1 MAVGRLARSPGHRP
15 MPGNG
20 VSPGEV
26 GGRKPTR
33 TQGRER
39 CLQHIDDARHRCLH
53 PGRSRLAG
61 DSSPTAA
68 HLPAVPVIENWLT
81 AGNRDSRMRSRSGGR
96 ATGVVIV
103 RVPHRNT
110 PTSGG
115 RTPTTP
121 HAPGRTRPWCTRAA
135 QPPGPAMAWVGLT
148 AAGHF
153 PHLTQ
158 ASLGH
163 FTYRPLRSGQ
173 IEGRPLRATIRD
185 ATLHRISLTI
195 VNGQPGAT
203 GSGPRGTG
211 NGEIDPQPESR
222 ARAGEPPP
230 PHRPGTVTAAG
241 RCFLGSF
248 TTTAAYEASIASRTS
263 SSGIAPPT
271 RNVFHPDRPMQGM
284 TLASR
289 G

>member
-103 RVPHRNT
+103 RVPHLNT

-115 RTPTTP
+115 KNP
-121 HAPGRTRPWCTRAA
+121 HN
-135 QPPGPAMAWVGLT
+135 
-148 AAGHF
+148 
-153 PHLTQ
+153 
-158 ASLGH
+158 S
-163 FTYRPLRSGQ
+163 
-173 IEGRPLRATIRD
+173 
-185 ATLHRISLTI
+185 
-195 VNGQPGAT
+195 
-203 GSGPRGTG
+203 
-211 NGEIDPQPESR
+211 SR
-222 ARAGEPPP
+222 ARSNTSLVYTSRSAARSCYGVGRAYRCGTLSSPHAGEPRSLHVSSAPVGADRGLAAPRDDPRCDPP
-230 PHRPGTVTAAG
+230 SHLVDHRERPAG
-241 RCFLGSF
+241 RNRLRS
-248 TTTAAYEASIASRTS
+248 ARHREW
-263 SSGIAPPT
+263 
-271 RNVFHPDRPMQGM
+271 
-284 TLASR
+284 
-289 G
+289 

>member
-96 ATGVVIV
+96 STGVVIV
-103 RVPHRNT
+103 RVPHRNAL
-110 PTSGG
+110 TSVEE
-115 RTPTTP
+115 PP
-121 HAPGRTRPWCTRAA
+121 QLFTRPVEHV
-135 QPPGPAMAWVGLT
+135 PGVREPLSRPVLLWRGVGLT

-153 PHLTQ
+153 PRLTQ

-163 FTYRPLRSGQ
+163 FTYRRALRSGQ
-173 IEGRPLRATIRD
+173 IEGRSARRSAIR
-185 ATLHRISLTI
+185 S
-195 VNGQPGAT
+195 
-203 GSGPRGTG
+203 
-211 NGEIDPQPESR
+211 
-222 ARAGEPPP
+222 
-230 PHRPGTVTAAG
+230 
-241 RCFLGSF
+241 
-248 TTTAAYEASIASRTS
+248 SIASR
-263 SSGIAPPT
+263 
-271 RNVFHPDRPMQGM
+271 
-284 TLASR
+284 
-289 G
+289 

>member
-103 RVPHRNT
+103 RVPHLNT

-115 RTPTTP
+115 KNP
-121 HAPGRTRPWCTRAA
+121 HNSSRARSNTSLVYTSRSAARSCHGVGRAYRCGT
-135 QPPGPAMAWVGLT
+135 LS
-148 AAGHF
+148 
-153 PHLTQ
+153 HLTQ

-173 IEGRPLRATIRD
+173 IEGWPLRATIRD

-211 NGEIDPQPESR
+211 MVRSNPSRRVGPARGSLRRLTGR
-222 ARAGEPPP
+222 AR
-230 PHRPGTVTAAG
+230 
-241 RCFLGSF
+241 
-248 TTTAAYEASIASRTS
+248 
-263 SSGIAPPT
+263 
-271 RNVFHPDRPMQGM
+271 
-284 TLASR
+284 
-289 G
+289 